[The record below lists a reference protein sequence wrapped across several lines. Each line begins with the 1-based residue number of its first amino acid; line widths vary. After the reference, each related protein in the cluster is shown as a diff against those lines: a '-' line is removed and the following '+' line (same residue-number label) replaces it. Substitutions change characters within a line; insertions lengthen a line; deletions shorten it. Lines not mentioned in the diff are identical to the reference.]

1 MQSRLTYIIFLLI
14 SVISYG
20 QVNLSVTPDKTTY
33 TARDVINLTIVLEIE
48 GSEYNSQQTKLRLPD
63 FKIQSHWHRFHNEW
77 FYGSGDQHRNFS
89 ICYPAC
95 LRAETKGKL
104 KIGSFLITINN
115 KIYKTEPFD
124 ILIKDVD
131 KKLLSQRVPQK
142 MFI

>member
-63 FKIQSHWHRFHNEW
+63 FSKFNLIGTGSITNGFMDPETNTVISQSVTRL
-77 FYGSGDQHRNFS
+77 
-89 ICYPAC
+89 A
-95 LRAETKGKL
+95 L
-104 KIGSFLITINN
+104 
-115 KIYKTEPFD
+115 EP
-124 ILIKDVD
+124 K
-131 KKLLSQRVPQK
+131 QK
-142 MFI
+142 EN